1 MACILPQL
9 KRVSL
14 EGKWR
19 DADICID
26 TPDTA
31 NGIRHEE
38 PMGFRRWFVPQSK
51 AFANESLA
59 LAVQG
64 TLDHVG
70 TYVLMISS
78 TRLTPDIH

>member
-1 MACILPQL
+1 VCILPQL

-14 EGKWR
+14 EDKWR
-19 DADICID
+19 VADICID
-26 TPDTA
+26 APDTA

-38 PMGFRRWFVPQSK
+38 PMGFRCWFVLQSE
-51 AFANESLA
+51 AFANESWA

-64 TLDHVG
+64 TLEHVG
-70 TYVLMISS
+70 TYVRMIAS